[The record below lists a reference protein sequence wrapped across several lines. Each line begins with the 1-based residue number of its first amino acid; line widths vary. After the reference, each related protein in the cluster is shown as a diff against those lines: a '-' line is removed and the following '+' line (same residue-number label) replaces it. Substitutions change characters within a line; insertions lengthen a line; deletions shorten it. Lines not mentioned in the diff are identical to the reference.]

1 MGGITSGTVF
11 YLDKMISVKPNRI
24 ASRTLDFSEL
34 TAGNTGA
41 PEWVLYAMDQGETIS
56 SETSPESKLIYVLEG
71 KLHMLVADEP
81 CLLPQGASVSVKAD
95 TWHEF
100 AAQSSCKF
108 LQIKI

>member
-1 MGGITSGTVF
+1 MSGITSGTVF
-11 YLDKMISVKPNRI
+11 YLDQMIGVKPNRI
-24 ASRTLDFSEL
+24 ASRTLDFSEV
-34 TAGNTGA
+34 ADDRTGA

-71 KLHMLVADEP
+71 ELHMLVDDKP
-81 CLLPQGASVSVKAD
+81 CHLPQGASVCVQGD

-100 AAQSSCKF
+100 AAHSSCKF